1 MNSRR
6 LNVRFNLDNLDEK
19 NANDFLEALSQ
30 NSKHSRNKF
39 IVEAVIE
46 KIRFQNNPR
55 DFTLEDIRAVI
66 REELQDVSFVSSA
79 QPTAQKLDTELT
91 EEEKLKNNA
100 EAVSFLEN
108 FMWAKTLLFGSQQK
122 KAKKYEP
129 LWLIDI
135 KSKGYISRA
144 PLSAVKEDRR
154 SV

>member
-6 LNVRFNLDNLDEK
+6 LNVRFNLDNPDEK

-100 EAVSFLEN
+100 AAVSFLEN
-108 FMWAKTLLFGSQQK
+108 FM
-122 KAKKYEP
+122 
-129 LWLIDI
+129 
-135 KSKGYISRA
+135 
-144 PLSAVKEDRR
+144 
-154 SV
+154 

>member
-55 DFTLEDIRAVI
+55 DFTLEDIRAVL

-79 QPTAQKLDTELT
+79 QPTEQKLDTELT
-91 EEEKLKNNA
+91 EEEKQKNNA

-108 FMWAKTLLFGSQQK
+108 FM
-122 KAKKYEP
+122 
-129 LWLIDI
+129 
-135 KSKGYISRA
+135 
-144 PLSAVKEDRR
+144 
-154 SV
+154 

>member
-6 LNVRFNLDNLDEK
+6 LNVRFNLDNPDEK

-79 QPTAQKLDTELT
+79 QPLVQTVDTELT

-100 EAVSFLEN
+100 AAVSFLEN
-108 FMWAKTLLFGSQQK
+108 FM
-122 KAKKYEP
+122 
-129 LWLIDI
+129 
-135 KSKGYISRA
+135 
-144 PLSAVKEDRR
+144 
-154 SV
+154 

>member
-6 LNVRFNLDNLDEK
+6 LNVRFNLDNPDEK
-19 NANDFLEALSQ
+19 NANDFLETLAQS
-30 NSKHSRNKF
+30 SKQSRNKF

-55 DFTLEDIRAVI
+55 DFTLEDIRAVL

-79 QPTAQKLDTELT
+79 QPKSQTIDTELT

-108 FMWAKTLLFGSQQK
+108 FM
-122 KAKKYEP
+122 
-129 LWLIDI
+129 
-135 KSKGYISRA
+135 
-144 PLSAVKEDRR
+144 
-154 SV
+154 